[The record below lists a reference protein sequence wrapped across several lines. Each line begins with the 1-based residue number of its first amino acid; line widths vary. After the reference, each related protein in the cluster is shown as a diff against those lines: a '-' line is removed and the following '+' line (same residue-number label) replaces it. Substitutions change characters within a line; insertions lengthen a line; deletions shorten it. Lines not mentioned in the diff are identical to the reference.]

1 MNNYK
6 MLLVAFIIFIMLFN
20 IYILYFNKSNIA
32 IFNIF
37 IALIILLNVYYW
49 LYYRKNILANY
60 EKFNNEIVKDV
71 DVPLDLPL
79 CNSSFCTTTNDKLMK
94 KGDGDFNYHMNFYK
108 REIVNNYGSYKDIM
122 SNEPLLAYSCLKI
135 SPLDFLSTLLQTKD
149 TSFYGYKYS
158 TLNNSNDAEIMKHI
172 VSELLKFK
180 NEIENNDINKIKG
193 PVYVIMSQAPYLRF
207 NGNIIEA
214 TDFNTGNRFGYY
226 KETTSDSKSSFND
239 GKNLYTQILLLFPS
253 YKTQK
258 TISEFKHTFVGNDS
272 YRLYNF
278 IEKFKNYKSDYKLCF
293 LNCINSKNLNCGC
306 LNATIFDNDNTI
318 IDDLNTAKK
327 VYSYKTNDEN
337 NINGPE
343 GVKGYKSV
351 CLSANKNTEGKRLP
365 ENYSTMYFLNPYN
378 SQLNKLILN
387 HLQ

>member
-37 IALIILLNVYYW
+37 IALIILFNVYYW
-49 LYYRKNILANY
+49 LYYRKNVLAKY
-60 EKFNNEIVKDV
+60 EKFASSVKDV
-71 DVPLDLPL
+71 DEPLDLPL
-79 CNSSFCTTTNDKLMK
+79 CNSSFCSTTNDKLIK

-108 REIVNNYGSYKDIM
+108 KDLVNSYGSYKDIM
-122 SNEPLLAYSCLKI
+122 SNQPLLAYNCLKI
-135 SPLDFLSTLLQTKD
+135 SPYDFLATLFQNKD
-149 TSFYGYKYS
+149 TSSYGYKYS
-158 TLNNSNDAEIMKHI
+158 TFNNSNDAQIIEYII
-172 VSELLKFK
+172 SELLKFK
-180 NEIENNDINKIKG
+180 NEIVNNDISKIKG
-193 PVYVIMSQAPYLRF
+193 PVYVIISQAPYLRF

-258 TISEFKHTFVGNDS
+258 IDGGFKHTFVGNDS

-293 LNCINSKNLNCGC
+293 LNCINSNNLNCGC
-306 LNATIFDNDNTI
+306 LNATIFNDSTN
-318 IDDLNTAKK
+318 IDDLETAKK
-327 VYSYKTNDEN
+327 VYAYRTNDEN

-343 GVKGYKSV
+343 GVNGYKSV